1 MRSGKNKAVIPVI
14 IAVTV
19 LIAATIAVYLVIN
32 KPQTDILPSN
42 GKVEDI
48 TRPPVVT
55 TIVDNT
61 ETTTKVPAET
71 TTIPETTTISEEES
85 YVEQFLAEAET
96 YTTKVEVTTL
106 PPASIKPF
114 FHVVTDGAV
123 SDDNSLTGLT
133 GVSKTIGDVVLA
145 AGFRYDSNQK
155 IFYSESES
163 FQRNLGYTSYYDAG
177 AAFFGMYYDT
187 MRLKFNYNNYDWMIQ
202 MWKGRY
208 GITTGAEIGIY
219 YKKEGTDI
227 DFYACADDDNKIT
240 MSFALYRGDD
250 LYMTRGPEPHW
261 WLTGFKLLDMVGPH
275 ELTMHTTFFMDNI
288 EMADALED
296 AILDLNFIEGVNY
309 QRLGLT
315 MTIIWN

>member
-1 MRSGKNKAVIPVI
+1 MRSGKKKVVIPVI

-19 LIAATIAVYLVIN
+19 LVLATVAVYLIIN
-32 KPQTDILPSN
+32 KPGSDISSSN
-42 GKVEDI
+42 GLVEDF
-48 TRPPVVT
+48 TRPPAVT
-55 TIVDNT
+55 TIVNNK
-61 ETTTKVPAET
+61 ETTTNRPPVT
-71 TTIPETTTISEEES
+71 TTVPETTTISEDES

-96 YTTKVEVTTL
+96 YTTKVEITPPVT
-106 PPASIKPF
+106 SKPF
-114 FHVVTDGAV
+114 FHVVTDGTV
-123 SDDNSLTGLT
+123 SDDNSLSGLT
-133 GVSKTIGDVVLA
+133 GAAKTVGEVVLA
-145 AGFRYDSNQK
+145 AGFRYDSNQG

-163 FQRNLGYTSYYDAG
+163 FQRNLGYTAYYDAG

-187 MRLKFNYNNYDWMIQ
+187 MRLKFNYDKYDWMIQ
-202 MWKGRY
+202 IWKGRY
-208 GITTGAEIGIY
+208 GITTGAEIGLY

-227 DFYACADDDNKIT
+227 DFYACADDDSRIT
-240 MSFALYRGDD
+240 MSFALYKGDE

-261 WLTGFKLLDMVGPH
+261 WLTGFKLFDMIGPQ

-288 EMADALED
+288 EMADALEK